1 MKITVDK
8 AFIMQRNER
17 SKLYKPNGRPMNR
30 LLLDIECELYEYAM
44 IKKGKWKDDDR
55 WEIDGHTEFGSVDVK
70 CIKAYYNIN
79 RKKLIHILKQRG
91 LVDYF
96 YFIEWKDRPTRLL
109 KTGDKV
115 EFNFIGKLPYEE
127 LLKKLQISFKTEGY
141 YVDVRKTFKNRR

>member
-141 YVDVRKTFKNRR
+141 YVDVRKAFKNRR